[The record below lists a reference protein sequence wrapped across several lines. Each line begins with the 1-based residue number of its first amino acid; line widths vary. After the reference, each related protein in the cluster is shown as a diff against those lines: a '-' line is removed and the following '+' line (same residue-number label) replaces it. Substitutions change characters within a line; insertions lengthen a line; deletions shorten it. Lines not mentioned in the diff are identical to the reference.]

1 MRILIGA
8 DTYAPDVNGASYFAQ
23 RLAAGLAGRGHDVR
37 VVCPSR
43 TLRAADRPDAPPGR
57 GRITEHRV
65 ASLPV
70 PRPTGFRVAAPGRL
84 AERMRRLLARVRP
97 DVVHVQSHVILSRA
111 LVVAAQDLG
120 IPVIATTHMVPDNL
134 APYIPLPPRALD
146 RARAWFWRA
155 AVDVLAR
162 ADVVTAPTPY
172 AARLAESHGVPGP
185 VLPVSNGLDL
195 TRFRPDR
202 DPTAFRARHGLDSG
216 RPVVGYLGRLHDEK
230 HVDEI
235 VTAFAEL
242 RRTVDA
248 QLLVVGDG
256 ERAPSLGTLTRTL
269 GIEADAVLTGAL
281 ADDEIPDA
289 YAAMDVFVNAGTAE
303 LQSLVTL
310 EAMATARPVVAVD
323 AGALPHLVDHGGNGF
338 LYRHGDPS
346 ELAGHVRTLLA
357 DPDLAG
363 RAGQRSLEMVG
374 HHTLDGTLET
384 FETLYADA
392 HRTALGRGRRPRAG
406 VGRAGLAPVR
416 PSR

>member
-23 RLAAGLAGRGHDVR
+23 RLAAGLAGRGHDVH
-37 VVCPSR
+37 VACPSR
-43 TLRAADRPDAPPGR
+43 TVCGTTRVVATTGR
-57 GRITEHRV
+57 GHITEHRV

-70 PRPTGFRVAAPGRL
+70 PRPAGFRVAMPGGLVARS
-84 AERMRRLLARVRP
+84 RRLLMRVRP

-111 LVVAAQDLG
+111 LVVAAHDLR

-146 RARAWFWRA
+146 LARNWFWQH
-155 AVDVLAR
+155 AVDVLGH

-172 AARLAESHGVPGP
+172 AARLAESHSVRGP
-185 VLPVSNGLDL
+185 VVPVSNGLDL

-202 DPTAFRARHGLDSG
+202 DPAAFRRRHGLDG
-216 RPVVGYLGRLHDEK
+216 RPVIGYLGRLHDEK

-235 VTAFAEL
+235 VAAFAAL

-248 QLLVVGDG
+248 QLLIVGDG
-256 ERAPSLGTLTRTL
+256 ERRAALAALARDRGVA
-269 GIEADAVLTGAL
+269 ADTVMTGAL
-281 ADDEIPDA
+281 DDEEIPFA

-310 EAMATARPVVAVD
+310 EAMATGRPVVAVD

-338 LYRHGDPS
+338 LYRHGAPA
-346 ELAGHVRTLLA
+346 ELATHLETLVT
-357 DPDLAG
+357 DPDLVRRAG
-363 RAGQRSLEMVG
+363 RRSLERVAA
-374 HHTLDGTLET
+374 HTLEATLDT
-384 FETLYADA
+384 FETLYAD
-392 HRTALGRGRRPRAG
+392 TSRAG
-406 VGRAGLAPVR
+406 TTARRGTRPAPA
-416 PSR
+416 PAEASR